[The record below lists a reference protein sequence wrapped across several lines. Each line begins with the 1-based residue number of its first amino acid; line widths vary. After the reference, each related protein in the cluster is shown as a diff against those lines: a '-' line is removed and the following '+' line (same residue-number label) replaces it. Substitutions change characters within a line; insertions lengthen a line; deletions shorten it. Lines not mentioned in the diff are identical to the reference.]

1 MNYFIRTFVFAL
13 LLTGFTQASAQDPV
27 NVVATV
33 GMIGDIAANVSGEC
47 AEVTT
52 LMGPGVD
59 PHLYKASAGDVRTL
73 RGAELILYGGY
84 TLEGQLGEVLERFG
98 RTTPTVAVSEAA
110 VPESELA
117 QTSAYG
123 VDPHLWMDVGLWQ
136 DVTNVIAAELSI
148 LRPDCEAILA
158 RAQAY
163 ERELAALDAWVQ
175 ESLSTIPEGQRALV
189 TAHDAFT
196 YYGRAY
202 GLDVIAIQGIS
213 TQSEAAIVDI
223 REVADAILE
232 RGVPA
237 IFVESSVNP
246 RTIQAVRSAVQDR
259 GQEVSIGGELFSD
272 AFGEAGTWEGTY
284 IGMLYKNTRTIT
296 EALGGT
302 PQPLPTELSSWA
314 EQWGLEAQLG
324 TANP

>member
-1 MNYFIRTFVFAL
+1 MKSFLLALGFAL
-13 LLTGFTQASAQDPV
+13 TSLSLAQAPV
-27 NVVATV
+27 DVVATV
-33 GMIGDIAANVSGEC
+33 GMVGDVAQSVGGEC
-47 AEVTT
+47 VNVTT

-73 RGAELILYGGY
+73 QGADVILFVGY

-98 RTTPTVAVSEAA
+98 RSKPTVAVAEAA
-110 VPESELA
+110 VPEGELE

-123 VDPHLWMDVGLWQ
+123 VDPHIWMDVSMWRNIT
-136 DVTNVIAAELSI
+136 DVIAEELGA
-148 LRPDCEAILA
+148 LRPDCAEAMQT
-158 RAQAY
+158 RAEAY
-163 ERELAALDAWVQ
+163 KNELAALDAWVQ
-175 ESLSTIPEGQRALV
+175 ENVNTIPEGQRALV

-202 GLDVIAIQGIS
+202 GLEVIAIQGIS
-213 TQSEAAIVDI
+213 TESEAAIVDI
-223 REVADAILE
+223 RNVVSAIIE

-246 RTIQAVRSAVQDR
+246 RTIEAVRSAVNDR
-259 GQEVSIGGELFSD
+259 GQEVSIGGQLFSD

-302 PQPLPTELSSWA
+302 PRPLPAELSAWA
-314 EQWGLEAQLG
+314 KRWDLDAQAE
-324 TANP
+324 TSTP